1 MIPAELALLVRDV
14 PDFPKPG
21 IVFRD
26 LTPLFANAEAMRC
39 LADALCEPWNDAG
52 CTKVVGIEARGF
64 LLAPLVAERLGAGV
78 VPVRKVGKLPFTTRR
93 VDYALEYGTDTLE
106 IHSDALAADDVVV
119 VIDDVLAT
127 GGTAA
132 GVAALVGTFSA
143 RLAGFGFAIELGFIG
158 GRAALDRVTA
168 GAAVRSVLTYP

>member
-1 MIPAELALLVRDV
+1 MNPTELARLIREV

-21 IVFRD
+21 IVFKD
-26 LTPLFANAEAMRC
+26 LTPLFANADAMRS
-39 LADALCEPWNDAG
+39 LADALCEPWIDAG
-52 CTKVVGIEARGF
+52 CTRVVGIEARGF

-78 VPVRKVGKLPFTTRR
+78 VPVRKAGKLPFTTRS

-106 IHSDALAADDVVV
+106 IHSDALDADDVVV

-132 GVAALVGTFSA
+132 GVASLVADCGAS
-143 RLAGFGFAIELGFIG
+143 LAGFGFAIELGFLR
-158 GRAALDRVTA
+158 GRSALD
-168 GAAVRSVLTYP
+168 GAPVWSVVTYP